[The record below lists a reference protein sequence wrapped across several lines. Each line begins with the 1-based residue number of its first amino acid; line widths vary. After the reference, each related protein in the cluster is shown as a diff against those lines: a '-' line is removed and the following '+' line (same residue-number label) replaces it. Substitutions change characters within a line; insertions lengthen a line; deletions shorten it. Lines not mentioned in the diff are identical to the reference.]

1 MNTMMKTITAA
12 LLGCVGI
19 TIAAP
24 AMAESVWDKIERT
37 GEVVCGGVRNY
48 PPTSFH
54 VGGELEYAGYGPRV
68 CRQMAADLGK
78 AMGKDLKLKWREVT
92 WQSIVLD
99 LQSGRLDIFPGMT
112 ATEERKK
119 ALAMA
124 GPVWQMSDCV
134 IGAKGKE
141 PMKTWAEYNSPNV
154 TFAMVTG
161 AAQTAFIKKDMP
173 EAKIMSLKEMSEA
186 IMAVQSGRADY
197 MLQELP
203 ICMKTFE
210 SARGAFS
217 SYTLPEPVHGIPVS
231 AATRKD
237 EDGRVQ
243 QFLQTW
249 ADENRSKQTIV
260 PLLLQGFKDAGMDIT
275 TLQSIRF

>member
-1 MNTMMKTITAA
+1 MMR
-12 LLGCVGI
+12 
-19 TIAAP
+19 TIAAAVLSCATIALSTP
-24 AMAESVWDKIERT
+24 AWAESVWDKIERT

-78 AMGKDLKLKWREVT
+78 AMGKELTLKWREVT

-141 PMKTWAEYNSPNV
+141 PLARWEDYNTSSV

-161 AAQTAFIKKDMP
+161 AAQTNFIRESMP
-173 EAKIMSLKEMSEA
+173 QANIMSLKEMSEA

-203 ICMKTFE
+203 ICVKTFE
-210 SARGAFS
+210 SARAVFS
-217 SYTLPEPVHGIPVS
+217 SYAVPEPVHGIPVS

-237 EDGRVQ
+237 EDGKVQ
-243 QFLQTW
+243 AFLQKW
-249 ADENRSKQTIV
+249 ADENRANQAIV
-260 PLLLQGFKDAGMDIT
+260 PLLLEGFKDAGMDT
-275 TLQSIRF
+275 TALPEGIRF

>member
-1 MNTMMKTITAA
+1 
-12 LLGCVGI
+12 
-19 TIAAP
+19 
-24 AMAESVWDKIERT
+24 
-37 GEVVCGGVRNY
+37 
-48 PPTSFH
+48 
-54 VGGELEYAGYGPRV
+54 
-68 CRQMAADLGK
+68 
-78 AMGKDLKLKWREVT
+78 
-92 WQSIVLD
+92 
-99 LQSGRLDIFPGMT
+99 MT

-161 AAQTAFIKKDMP
+161 AAQTAFIKKNMP
-173 EAKIMSLKEMSEA
+173 DAKIMSLKEMSEA

-210 SARGAFS
+210 SARGVLKLHLARTRPRHS
-217 SYTLPEPVHGIPVS
+217 SLRRNPQGRGWPRSAIP
-231 AATRKD
+231 ANM
-237 EDGRVQ
+237 G
-243 QFLQTW
+243 
-249 ADENRSKQTIV
+249 
-260 PLLLQGFKDAGMDIT
+260 
-275 TLQSIRF
+275 

>member
-1 MNTMMKTITAA
+1 
-12 LLGCVGI
+12 
-19 TIAAP
+19 
-24 AMAESVWDKIERT
+24 
-37 GEVVCGGVRNY
+37 
-48 PPTSFH
+48 
-54 VGGELEYAGYGPRV
+54 
-68 CRQMAADLGK
+68 
-78 AMGKDLKLKWREVT
+78 
-92 WQSIVLD
+92 
-99 LQSGRLDIFPGMT
+99 
-112 ATEERKK
+112 
-119 ALAMA
+119 
-124 GPVWQMSDCV
+124 
-134 IGAKGKE
+134 
-141 PMKTWAEYNSPNV
+141 
-154 TFAMVTG
+154 MVTG

-237 EDGRVQ
+237 EDGRIQ

-260 PLLLQGFKDAGMDIT
+260 PLLLEGFKDAGMDVT
-275 TLQSIRF
+275 TLQGIRF

>member
-1 MNTMMKTITAA
+1 MMRMIAAA
-12 LLGCVGI
+12 LLACAA
-19 TIAAP
+19 TLASAP

-134 IGAKGKE
+134 IGSKAKQ
-141 PMKTWAEYNSPNV
+141 PMATWEEYNNPDV

-161 AAQTAFIKKDMP
+161 TAQTNFIKESMP
-173 EAKIMSLKEMSEA
+173 KAKIMSLKEMSEA

-197 MLQELP
+197 MIQELP
-203 ICMKTFE
+203 ICVKTF
-210 SARGAFS
+210 STAPAVFS
-217 SYTLPEPVHGIPVS
+217 SYTVPTPPHGIPVS
-231 AATRKD
+231 AATRID

-243 QFLQTW
+243 AFLQKW
-249 ADENRSKQTIV
+249 AEENRASQAIV
-260 PLLLQGFKDAGMDIT
+260 PLLIEGFKDAGMDT
-275 TLQSIRF
+275 SALSEGVRF